1 MIEQTEFTKVI
12 NDKATMIHAEAIVKG
27 WWDGN
32 RNFGEV
38 IALIHSEISEALE
51 ADRSNAQDA
60 HLNHRK
66 GIEVEFADAVIRIMD
81 VCAALKLDLGGAIEE
96 KLVYNRTRPH
106 RHGKGY

>member
-1 MIEQTEFTKVI
+1 MTDFSTQLNE
-12 NDKATMIHAEAIVKG
+12 KAMLIHAEAKAKG
-27 WWDGN
+27 WWDGE

-38 IALIHSEISEALE
+38 IALIHSEVSEALE
-51 ADRSNAQDA
+51 ADRTNAQDA

-96 KLVYNRTRPH
+96 KLVYNRSRPH
-106 RHGKGY
+106 KHGKVY

>member
-1 MIEQTEFTKVI
+1 MSEFAKSI
-12 NDKATMIHAEAIVKG
+12 NEKSMLIHAEAKAKG
-27 WWDGN
+27 WWDGD

-38 IALIHSEISEALE
+38 VALIHSEISEALE

-81 VCAALKLDLGGAIEE
+81 VCSALKLALGGAIEE
-96 KLVYNRTRPH
+96 KLEYNRTRPH
-106 RHGKGY
+106 KHGKIY